1 MSLLDRL
8 LGRKALTA
16 DPAALDILQSRR
28 GVWRPGLGGTN
39 LDTQRIKAAFATAQD
54 ASYAWM
60 YANSPAVR
68 TVVDLIARNVGQLDL
83 RLYEEIDEA
92 ERKFRPEHPAAM
104 SLRPPSP
111 TQTRDQFVR
120 AIMQDYL
127 LHWNAYA
134 LKFGRAGG
142 GRLVFK
148 HIPANRVEILGR
160 SLWDPEAY
168 RITDRDGLPYI
179 IEDPTDVIH
188 WRGENPQDARL
199 GLSPLETL
207 RSVVAEDAALQATLI
222 ELSKSGLAG
231 PAWVYRPL
239 EAPEWSNEARGRFE
253 EDLTNRLRRASKTP
267 PVMEEGMELR
277 SDAMSP
283 KDAEMLAVRKWA
295 IEQIA
300 SMYGVPLGMVGLS
313 DNTAEAQSQFYA
325 DTLPP
330 YCEQF
335 TRTLDLAVL
344 QQEYG
349 ETEFCFEFNLDEKHM
364 GDDRIKSL
372 VSATGR
378 PVMLTNEARARL
390 NLPPVEDGDELVTPL
405 NVTVGEKPSVDVM
418 PPQNA
423 IGPSQDGDHREE
435 MEPAKTVKQLA
446 VSSVPRVQGDMDR
459 QHRYI
464 DEVAGTLERAYARQH
479 RSLKG
484 RKATFDT
491 DRWDRELGDTLY
503 RQVRSIVDREGGLYV
518 ARLLGD
524 DFDMRQV
531 ENFLKAMAQGAAE
544 GINRVTAQD
553 IVDLGVED
561 AMGRARGERAEVAA
575 ASIGTRATV
584 FARVEA
590 AKQAPNPELRTKTWV
605 ANTDRHAAMAGA
617 TVPVNQSFGGIEPGS
632 EPGCKCT
639 AVIN

>member
-1 MSLLDRL
+1 
-8 LGRKALTA
+8 
-16 DPAALDILQSRR
+16 
-28 GVWRPGLGGTN
+28 
-39 LDTQRIKAAFATAQD
+39 
-54 ASYAWM
+54 
-60 YANSPAVR
+60 
-68 TVVDLIARNVGQLDL
+68 
-83 RLYEEIDEA
+83 
-92 ERKFRPEHPAAM
+92 
-104 SLRPPSP
+104 
-111 TQTRDQFVR
+111 
-120 AIMQDYL
+120 
-127 LHWNAYA
+127 
-134 LKFGRAGG
+134 
-142 GRLVFK
+142 
-148 HIPANRVEILGR
+148 
-160 SLWDPEAY
+160 
-168 RITDRDGLPYI
+168 
-179 IEDPTDVIH
+179 
-188 WRGENPQDARL
+188 
-199 GLSPLETL
+199 
-207 RSVVAEDAALQATLI
+207 
-222 ELSKSGLAG
+222 
-231 PAWVYRPL
+231 
-239 EAPEWSNEARGRFE
+239 
-253 EDLTNRLRRASKTP
+253 
-267 PVMEEGMELR
+267 
-277 SDAMSP
+277 
-283 KDAEMLAVRKWA
+283 
-295 IEQIA
+295 
-300 SMYGVPLGMVGLS
+300 
-313 DNTAEAQSQFYA
+313 
-325 DTLPP
+325 
-330 YCEQF
+330 
-335 TRTLDLAVL
+335 
-344 QQEYG
+344 
-349 ETEFCFEFNLDEKHM
+349 
-364 GDDRIKSL
+364 
-372 VSATGR
+372 
-378 PVMLTNEARARL
+378 MLTNEARARL